1 MLYYIVCTCWLDIWC
16 SQYWL
21 SFIFQGIFYQK
32 DRPNYLNYG
41 GIGWVIG
48 HEITHGFDD
57 QGRQY
62 DDVGNLKDWWD
73 LNTKNRFIGKTRCII
88 EQYNNYTAESVN
100 LPLNG
105 INTQGEN
112 IADNGGLKET
122 YRAYSKYLILLIGD
136 AKILYNHCK

>member
-1 MLYYIVCTCWLDIWC
+1 M
-16 SQYWL
+16 
-21 SFIFQGIFYQK
+21 
-32 DRPNYLNYG
+32 
-41 GIGWVIG
+41 
-48 HEITHGFDD
+48 
-57 QGRQY
+57 
-62 DDVGNLKDWWD
+62 
-73 LNTKNRFIGKTRCII
+73 NTKNRFIGKTRCII

-136 AKILYNHCK
+136 AKILYELEYNDCKEIACASYNITHL